1 MSDSVKLKAFAKI
14 NLGLDVIRRRD
25 DGYHEVRMIM
35 QSIRLFDRITMTRNS
50 SGTIQLSSN
59 LHFLP
64 LRENNLVY
72 QAIKEVREIYSIP
85 DGVDVHLEK
94 HIPISAGLAGGSSDA
109 AAILVGM
116 NQLFSLNLPEK
127 RLREIGLTMGAD
139 IPFCIMRGTALSEGI
154 GEILTPLPPMPDCFI
169 VIVKPSFSMST
180 AFVYQNLDLTRVEHP
195 DIDGMIR
202 ALGQKDLSG
211 ITDRMGNVLE
221 QVTATHFPEIISIRE
236 KLIELG
242 AKNAIM
248 SGSGSS
254 VFGIFDDEDA
264 AERAASYFRKQPDI
278 KLSRN
283 VTAYNRPL

>member
-50 SGTIQLSSN
+50 SGTIRLSSN
-59 LHFLP
+59 LRFLP
-64 LRENNLVY
+64 LKENNLVY
-72 QAIKEVREIYSIP
+72 QAVKQVREIYSIP
-85 DGVDVHLEK
+85 DGVDIHLEK

-109 AAILVGM
+109 AAILIGM

-139 IPFCIMRGTALSEGI
+139 IPFCIMRGTVLSEGI

-169 VIVKPSFSMST
+169 VIVKPAFSMST
-180 AFVYQNLDLTRVEHP
+180 AFVYQNLDLTKIEHP
-195 DIDGMIR
+195 DIDGMIK
-202 ALGQKDLSG
+202 ALEEQNLSG

-221 QVTATHFPEIISIRE
+221 QVTATHFPEIVSIRE

-254 VFGIFDDEDA
+254 VFGVFDDENA
-264 AERAASYFRKQPDI
+264 AEKAAAHFRGQPDI
-278 KLSRN
+278 KLSRT
-283 VTAYNRPL
+283 VTAYNRPS